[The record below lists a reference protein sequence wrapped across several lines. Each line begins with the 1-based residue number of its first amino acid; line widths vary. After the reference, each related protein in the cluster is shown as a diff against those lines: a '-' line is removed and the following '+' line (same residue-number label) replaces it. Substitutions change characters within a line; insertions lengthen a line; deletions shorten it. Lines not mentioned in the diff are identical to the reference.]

1 MDDIDKIL
9 PGLREMKFGEI
20 PDDAVL
26 EWGGYI
32 NDYVYAERS
41 VEMKKNNPMH
51 NPEIVEKMRQTKIR
65 KFASG
70 ELKPTIMGEQARKE
84 ASERMKKNNP
94 LRKNP
99 ELTNT
104 AKPVDVYYEDGS
116 IESYDYAKAIPN
128 IPYIT
133 VKWMM
138 RNNKGSKKH
147 GVLKIIQK
155 ERR

>member
-1 MDDIDKIL
+1 MEKWNIQKIKN
-9 PGLREMKFGEI
+9 PIIEI

-51 NPEIVEKMRQTKIR
+51 NPEIVEKMRQTKLK

-70 ELKPTIMGEQARKE
+70 ELKPPVFSDEVRQRMSEQKMGDK
-84 ASERMKKNNP
+84 NP

-116 IESYDYAKAIPN
+116 IEPYDYAKAIPN
-128 IPYIT
+128 IPYVT
-133 VKWMM
+133 VKWMI

-147 GVLKIIQK
+147 GVYKIVQK
-155 ERR
+155 ERS